1 MENIVDKAELAI
13 KSIGKPDK
21 NNPNKL
27 YIKLKT
33 NQIRKI
39 LTAVNILKNKVD
51 IYKIAKSKEK
61 KLDEELHLDEDL
73 QMEIEFLRVNMS
85 YQACRDNLVREFIEK
100 ADLLNMVK
108 DINGDIKAFEKFCK
122 YVEALVAF
130 HKFYGGQDK

>member
-13 KSIGKPDK
+13 KSIRK
-21 NNPNKL
+21 PNKKNHDKL
-27 YIKLKT
+27 VIELKT

-51 IYKIAKSKEK
+51 IYKIAKPQAK
-61 KLDEELHLDEDL
+61 KLDEEL
-73 QMEIEFLRVNMS
+73 QMEIEFLRVSIS
-85 YQACRDNLVREFIEK
+85 YQAGRENLVREFVEK

-108 DINGDIKAFEKFCK
+108 DINGDIKAFENFCR
-122 YVEALVAF
+122 YIEALVAF

>member
-51 IYKIAKSKEK
+51 IYKIANPQAK
-61 KLDEELHLDEDL
+61 KLDEEL
-73 QMEIEFLRVNMS
+73 QMEIEFLRVNIA
-85 YQACRDNLVREFIEK
+85 YQIGREKGKENLVREFVEK

-108 DINGDIKAFEKFCK
+108 DINGDIKAFENFCR
-122 YVEALVAF
+122 YIEALVAF

>member
-13 KSIGKPDK
+13 KSIGKQDK

-27 YIKLKT
+27 FIKLKT

-51 IYKIAKSKEK
+51 IYKIANPQAK
-61 KLDEELHLDEDL
+61 KLDEEL
-73 QMEIEFLRVNMS
+73 QMEIEFLRVNIA
-85 YQACRDNLVREFIEK
+85 YQIGREKGKENLVREFVEK

-108 DINGDIKAFEKFCK
+108 NINGDIKAFENFCR
-122 YVEALVAF
+122 YIEALVAF
-130 HKFYGGQDK
+130 HKFYGGQE

>member
-13 KSIGKPDK
+13 KSIRK
-21 NNPNKL
+21 PNKKNHDKL
-27 YIKLKT
+27 VIELKT

-51 IYKIAKSKEK
+51 IYKIANPQAK
-61 KLDEELHLDEDL
+61 KLDEEL
-73 QMEIEFLRVNMS
+73 QMEIEFLRVNIA
-85 YQACRDNLVREFIEK
+85 YQIGREKGRENLVREFVEK

-108 DINGDIKAFEKFCK
+108 NINGDIKAFENFCR
-122 YVEALVAF
+122 YIEALVAF

>member
-39 LTAVNILKNKVD
+39 LTAVNILKK
-51 IYKIAKSKEK
+51 YC
-61 KLDEELHLDEDL
+61 
-73 QMEIEFLRVNMS
+73 FL
-85 YQACRDNLVREFIEK
+85 
-100 ADLLNMVK
+100 
-108 DINGDIKAFEKFCK
+108 
-122 YVEALVAF
+122 
-130 HKFYGGQDK
+130 

>member
-13 KSIGKPDK
+13 KSIRK
-21 NNPNKL
+21 PNKKNHDKL
-27 YIKLKT
+27 VIELKT

-51 IYKIAKSKEK
+51 IYKIAKPQAK
-61 KLDEELHLDEDL
+61 KLDEEL
-73 QMEIEFLRVNMS
+73 QMEIEFLRVNIA
-85 YQACRDNLVREFIEK
+85 YQIGREKGKENLVREFVEK

-108 DINGDIKAFEKFCK
+108 NINGDIKAFENFCR
-122 YVEALVAF
+122 YIEALVAF

>member
-61 KLDEELHLDEDL
+61 KLDEEL

-85 YQACRDNLVREFIEK
+85 YQAGRDNLVREFIEK

-108 DINGDIKAFEKFCK
+108 DINGDIKAFENFCR
-122 YVEALVAF
+122 YIEALVAF

>member
-51 IYKIAKSKEK
+51 IYKIAKPQAK
-61 KLDEELHLDEDL
+61 KLDEEL

-85 YQACRDNLVREFIEK
+85 YQAGRDNLVREFIEK

>member
-51 IYKIAKSKEK
+51 IYKIANPQAK
-61 KLDEELHLDEDL
+61 KLDEEL
-73 QMEIEFLRVNMS
+73 QMEIEFLRVNIA
-85 YQACRDNLVREFIEK
+85 YQIGREKGKENLVREFVEK

-130 HKFYGGQDK
+130 HKFYGGQE

>member
-13 KSIGKPDK
+13 KSIRKQDK

-27 YIKLKT
+27 FIKLKT

-51 IYKIAKSKEK
+51 IYKIANPQAK
-61 KLDEELHLDEDL
+61 KLDEEL
-73 QMEIEFLRVNMS
+73 QMEIEFLRVNIA
-85 YQACRDNLVREFIEK
+85 YQIGREKGKENLVREFVEK

-108 DINGDIKAFEKFCK
+108 DINGDIKAFENFCR
-122 YVEALVAF
+122 YIEALVAF
-130 HKFYGGQDK
+130 HKFYGGQE

>member
-13 KSIGKPDK
+13 KSIRK
-21 NNPNKL
+21 PNKKNHDKL
-27 YIKLKT
+27 VIELKT

-51 IYKIAKSKEK
+51 IYKIANPQAK
-61 KLDEELHLDEDL
+61 KLDEEL
-73 QMEIEFLRVNMS
+73 QMEIEFLRVNIA
-85 YQACRDNLVREFIEK
+85 YQIGREKGRENLVREFVEK

-108 DINGDIKAFEKFCK
+108 DINGDIKVFENFCR
-122 YVEALVAF
+122 YIEALVAF

>member
-13 KSIGKPDK
+13 KSIRK
-21 NNPNKL
+21 PNKKNHDKL
-27 YIKLKT
+27 VIELKT

-51 IYKIAKSKEK
+51 IYKIAKPQAK
-61 KLDEELHLDEDL
+61 KLDEEL
-73 QMEIEFLRVNMS
+73 QMEIEFLRVNIA
-85 YQACRDNLVREFIEK
+85 YQIGREKGKENLVREFVEK

-108 DINGDIKAFEKFCK
+108 DIDGDIKAFENFCR
-122 YVEALVAF
+122 YIEALVAF

>member
-13 KSIGKPDK
+13 KSIRK
-21 NNPNKL
+21 PNKKNHDKL
-27 YIKLKT
+27 VIELKT

-51 IYKIAKSKEK
+51 IYKIAKPQAK
-61 KLDEELHLDEDL
+61 KLDEEL

-85 YQACRDNLVREFIEK
+85 YQAGRDNLVREFIEK

-108 DINGDIKAFEKFCK
+108 DINGDIKAFENFCR
-122 YVEALVAF
+122 YIEALVAF
-130 HKFYGGQDK
+130 HKFYGGQE

>member
-13 KSIGKPDK
+13 KSIRK
-21 NNPNKL
+21 PNKKNHDKL
-27 YIKLKT
+27 VIELKT

-51 IYKIAKSKEK
+51 IYKIANPQAK
-61 KLDEELHLDEDL
+61 KLDEEL
-73 QMEIEFLRVNMS
+73 QMEIEFLRVNIA
-85 YQACRDNLVREFIEK
+85 YQIGREKGKENLVREFVEK

-108 DINGDIKAFEKFCK
+108 DINGDIKAFENFCR
-122 YVEALVAF
+122 YIEALVAF

>member
-61 KLDEELHLDEDL
+61 KLDEEL

-85 YQACRDNLVREFIEK
+85 YQAGRDNLVREFVEK

-108 DINGDIKAFEKFCK
+108 DINGDIKAFENFCR
-122 YVEALVAF
+122 YIEALVAF
-130 HKFYGGQDK
+130 HKFYGGQE

>member
-1 MENIVDKAELAI
+1 MENIVNKAELAI
-13 KSIGKPDK
+13 KSIRK
-21 NNPNKL
+21 PNKKNHDKL
-27 YIKLKT
+27 VIELKT

-39 LTAVNILKNKVD
+39 LTVVNILKNKVD
-51 IYKIAKSKEK
+51 IYKIANPQAK
-61 KLDEELHLDEDL
+61 KLDEEL

-85 YQACRDNLVREFIEK
+85 YQAGRDNLVREFIEK

>member
-13 KSIGKPDK
+13 KSIRK
-21 NNPNKL
+21 PNKKNHDKL
-27 YIKLKT
+27 VIELKT

-51 IYKIAKSKEK
+51 IYKIANPQAK
-61 KLDEELHLDEDL
+61 KLDEEL
-73 QMEIEFLRVNMS
+73 QMEIEFLRVNIA
-85 YQACRDNLVREFIEK
+85 YQIGREKGRENLVREFVEK

-108 DINGDIKAFEKFCK
+108 DIDGDIKAFENFCR
-122 YVEALVAF
+122 YIEALVAF

>member
-13 KSIGKPDK
+13 KSIGKQDK

-27 YIKLKT
+27 FIKLKT

-51 IYKIAKSKEK
+51 IYKIANPQAK
-61 KLDEELHLDEDL
+61 KLDEEL
-73 QMEIEFLRVNMS
+73 QMEIEFLRVNIA
-85 YQACRDNLVREFIEK
+85 YQIGREKGKENLVREFIEK

-108 DINGDIKAFEKFCK
+108 NINGDIKAFENFCR
-122 YVEALVAF
+122 YIEALVAF
-130 HKFYGGQDK
+130 HKFYGGQE